1 MNWPNIRVRATLA
14 GASLPG
20 SYLLNEISSLLLIA
34 IVEIHP
40 FPLST
45 ELNLRSDRKISA
57 HITEKIGKFVEIE
70 NKTKDAVDLTR
81 AVARKRHWLNSRPS
95 WAENPVT

>member
-1 MNWPNIRVRATLA
+1 MNWPNIRVCATLA

-45 ELNLRSDRKISA
+45 ELNLRSDRKI
-57 HITEKIGKFVEIE
+57 VEGSGGR
-70 NKTKDAVDLTR
+70 DPDGLALGQALRTR
-81 AVARKRHWLNSRPS
+81 FAPMRL
-95 WAENPVT
+95 